1 MTAVRA
7 AGLLLRYGPRTA
19 LDGVSFEVAAGEVV
33 GLLGPNGAGKTTAL
47 SVLATL
53 RRPEAGDAEVA
64 GISVRRDAAGVR
76 RVLGLVP
83 QSLAVYPT
91 LTALENLRC
100 FAGILGLA
108 GRAARDAMM
117 RALDLVGLAE
127 RATDVVA
134 TFSGGMQRRLNLAC
148 ALLHR
153 PAVLL
158 LDEPTVGVD
167 PQSRERILETVRD
180 QARGGTAVLYST
192 HSMDEA
198 ERLCDHVVLIDHGRV
213 VANGTPAELTRG
225 AEGGVRLVLVT
236 AGSAAGRLARRHR
249 RRAPGAGHR
258 ALVPARGHRS
268 EILLDALPRAARV
281 LERVAATTEVLEL
294 HVQRPDLQ
302 EVFLRLTG
310 RGLRD

>member
-117 RALDLVGLAE
+117 HALDLVGLAE

-134 TFSGGMQRRLNLAC
+134 TFSGGMQRRRNQEC

-158 LDEPTVGVD
+158 LDEPTVRVD
-167 PQSRERILETVRD
+167 PQSRERILET
-180 QARGGTAVLYST
+180 ARPGARRHRRCAYST
-192 HSMDEA
+192 HPWTRRA
-198 ERLCDHVVLIDHGRV
+198 PRDHVVLIDHGRV
-213 VANGTPAELTRG
+213 VAGQPAEPTRG
-225 AEGGVRLVLVT
+225 GGDAQPRDP
-236 AGSAAGRLARRHR
+236 GPAAGRLARRHR
-249 RRAPGAGHR
+249 GLRCRSPGSS
-258 ALVPARGHRS
+258 ARGHRS
-268 EILLDALPRAARV
+268 RSCSTRCRAPRASSSASPP
-281 LERVAATTEVLEL
+281 
-294 HVQRPDLQ
+294 RP
-302 EVFLRLTG
+302 RSSSCTCSG
-310 RGLRD
+310 PISRRSSSG

>member
-7 AGLLLRYGPRTA
+7 VGLRLRYGARTA

-33 GLLGPNGAGKTTAL
+33 GLLGPNGAGKTTTL

-64 GISVRRDAAGVR
+64 GLSVRTDAARVR
-76 RVLGLVP
+76 RVLGLAP

-100 FAGILGLA
+100 FAGVLGLTGRSARDAA
-108 GRAARDAMM
+108 GRA
-117 RALDLVGLAE
+117 LEVVGLSE

-180 QARGGTAVLYST
+180 QARRDTAVLYST
-192 HSMDEA
+192 HNMDEA
-198 ERLCDHVVLIDHGRV
+198 ERLCDRVVLIDHGRV
-213 VANGTPAELTRG
+213 VAAGAPAELTR
-225 AEGGVRLVLVT
+225 AADGGVRLLMVT
-236 AGSAAGRLARRHR
+236 
-249 RRAPGAGHR
+249 RAPLPDGWLDGVEGARAISPPSAGFTSGHQHEV
-258 ALVPARGHRS
+258 A
-268 EILLDALPRAARV
+268 IDTLPRAARV
-281 LERVAATTEVLEL
+281 LERAAAATDVLEL

-302 EVFLRLTG
+302 DVFLRLTG
-310 RGLRD
+310 RDLRD

>member
-7 AGLLLRYGPRTA
+7 AGLRLRYGQRTA
-19 LDGVSFEVAAGEVV
+19 LDGVSFDVAAGEVV
-33 GLLGPNGAGKTTAL
+33 GLLGPNGAGKTTTL

-53 RRPEAGDAEVA
+53 RRPEAGDAEVS
-64 GISVRRDAAGVR
+64 GVSVRRDAARVR
-76 RVLGLVP
+76 RLLGLVP
-83 QSLAVYPT
+83 QSLAIYPT

-100 FAGILGLA
+100 FAGILGLT
-108 GRAARDAMM
+108 GRKAREAAMH
-117 RALDLVGLAE
+117 ALDLVGLAE

-167 PQSRERILETVRD
+167 PQSRERILEIVRD

-192 HSMDEA
+192 HYIDEA

-213 VANGTPAELTRG
+213 VASGAPEELTRS
-225 AEGGVRLVLVT
+225 AEGGARLVLVT
-236 AGSAAGRLARRHR
+236 RGPLPDGWLDGVEGARVMSAEPLASGRGQRHEIAID
-249 RRAPGAGHR
+249 APLH
-258 ALVPARGHRS
+258 
-268 EILLDALPRAARV
+268 AARV
-281 LERVAATTEVLEL
+281 LERAAAATDVLEL
-294 HVQRPDLQ
+294 HVRRPDLQ
-302 EVFLRLTG
+302 DVFLRLTG

>member
-19 LDGVSFEVAAGEVV
+19 LDGMSFEVAAGQVV

-53 RRPEAGDAEVA
+53 RRPEAGDAEIA

-108 GRAARDAMM
+108 GRPAREAMM

-180 QARGGTAVLYST
+180 QARSGTAVLYST

-213 VANGTPAELTRG
+213 VANGTPAELTRA

-236 AGSAAGRLARRHR
+236 EAPLPDGWLDGIDGAR
-249 RRAPGAGHR
+249 P
-258 ALVPARGHRS
+258 VPVTGLSSARGHRS

-281 LERVAATTEVLEL
+281 LDRVAATTEVLEL

-302 EVFLRLTG
+302 DVFLRLTG